1 MKKRFFFIASLML
14 CLTLGSTASYAKES
28 ISENAQVIEGENIAD
43 NAGDSKQ
50 LQQEQATEEKINTQI
65 QDEQIKNAVIKGTV
79 EIENLDDVNGTFSAV
94 LSNVQNE
101 DKIKEVLMAVWCDTN
116 GQDDLKWISAVKNE
130 KGYYII
136 TDDVSAHKYQL
147 GKYHVSVYAVDTEGK
162 LTGITGTSFELNK
175 SEIAATVEQNK
186 KDKLKYDIDVSN
198 VNIPGDIKNVWIPVW
213 SDANGQDDLKWYTA
227 KRNNNGH
234 YTLTVDIR
242 DHKGLGKY
250 NVHIYGEN
258 KAGDMIQLGTTMF
271 SIDTPKIATAEIVN
285 KDLEKGTFTVRLADI
300 DNAENIQNI
309 KVPVWSE
316 INEQDDLIWYTAKK
330 KENTNEYTVNV
341 DIKNHNY
348 SMGKYNI
355 GVYITDVTNAQY
367 GAKSVS
373 TDFNIKKG
381 NIEINE
387 KGDFSYQ
394 IIVKDFEVPGGI
406 KKVMVPVWS
415 EVNGQDDLVWYT
427 AKKNGDGQYE
437 VNLDVSKHKGLG
449 KYCVNAYAV
458 QPNGNMAGLTSSDF
472 VVEEPELDRPEVE
485 CDKKSG
491 QIKVKI
497 PVKRNG
503 ELIKKVQVPI
513 WSDSNQDNI
522 VWYTAKKD
530 SEGNYIVETNIN
542 KHKYHSGVYKINVYV
557 TDITGMRKG
566 SAGISCDMSPE
577 YGELSAVDRDGSES
591 VYQINL
597 KNLNVPGGEKEVL
610 FAVWGNE
617 RGQNDLKWYTAEKVG
632 QYDYRLN
639 VSIRNHRE
647 LGVYNVNAYYK
658 TQSNDLQWIANTTF
672 NVSQKVKYAGLRVS
686 NIDGHKGTFKVTI
699 SGVMAPSGIEKI
711 QIPTWCSDNQSDIVW
726 YTAIKEA
733 EGIYSATMDVKKH
746 SYHFGNYKMSVY
758 ATMGNGIFTGVCAGS
773 QTINPDNYLYSK
785 YVSASQREV
794 WLLGA
799 NAEQVQFP
807 TWSETNGQ
815 DDIVWYSGVNRGNG
829 TWSVTIDSNNHKHGG
844 KYNTHAYVTK
854 NGVRSA
860 VGSTSYSLERIQTAQ
875 QFMNAKA
882 NMYSSRTPYLLLVNR
897 STHKVGIYQGWQG
910 NWRCI
915 QYWDCSD
922 GAPST
927 PTVEGTFQV
936 GSKGYYFDS
945 GSARCYWYTQ
955 FRGNYLFHS
964 VLYNKNG
971 TLMDGRLG
979 MPLSHGCV
987 RLNINN
993 AKWIYDTIPAGSTV
1007 VVYH

>member
-1 MKKRFFFIASLML
+1 
-14 CLTLGSTASYAKES
+14 
-28 ISENAQVIEGENIAD
+28 
-43 NAGDSKQ
+43 
-50 LQQEQATEEKINTQI
+50 
-65 QDEQIKNAVIKGTV
+65 
-79 EIENLDDVNGTFSAV
+79 
-94 LSNVQNE
+94 
-101 DKIKEVLMAVWCDTN
+101 
-116 GQDDLKWISAVKNE
+116 
-130 KGYYII
+130 
-136 TDDVSAHKYQL
+136 
-147 GKYHVSVYAVDTEGK
+147 
-162 LTGITGTSFELNK
+162 
-175 SEIAATVEQNK
+175 
-186 KDKLKYDIDVSN
+186 
-198 VNIPGDIKNVWIPVW
+198 
-213 SDANGQDDLKWYTA
+213 
-227 KRNNNGH
+227 
-234 YTLTVDIR
+234 
-242 DHKGLGKY
+242 
-250 NVHIYGEN
+250 
-258 KAGDMIQLGTTMF
+258 
-271 SIDTPKIATAEIVN
+271 
-285 KDLEKGTFTVRLADI
+285 
-300 DNAENIQNI
+300 
-309 KVPVWSE
+309 
-316 INEQDDLIWYTAKK
+316 
-330 KENTNEYTVNV
+330 
-341 DIKNHNY
+341 
-348 SMGKYNI
+348 
-355 GVYITDVTNAQY
+355 
-367 GAKSVS
+367 
-373 TDFNIKKG
+373 
-381 NIEINE
+381 
-387 KGDFSYQ
+387 
-394 IIVKDFEVPGGI
+394 
-406 KKVMVPVWS
+406 
-415 EVNGQDDLVWYT
+415 
-427 AKKNGDGQYE
+427 
-437 VNLDVSKHKGLG
+437 
-449 KYCVNAYAV
+449 
-458 QPNGNMAGLTSSDF
+458 
-472 VVEEPELDRPEVE
+472 
-485 CDKKSG
+485 
-491 QIKVKI
+491 
-497 PVKRNG
+497 
-503 ELIKKVQVPI
+503 
-513 WSDSNQDNI
+513 
-522 VWYTAKKD
+522 
-530 SEGNYIVETNIN
+530 
-542 KHKYHSGVYKINVYV
+542 
-557 TDITGMRKG
+557 
-566 SAGISCDMSPE
+566 MSPE

-829 TWSVTIDSNNHKHGG
+829 TWSVTVDSNNHKHGG
-844 KYNTHAYVTK
+844 KYNTHAYVAK

-993 AKWIYDTIPAGSTV
+993 AKWIYDTIPTGSTV